1 MEFAEICK
9 MQILDDERRGFLVKF
24 GSEGETY
31 AQLIKDLVG
40 LFGEVGEF
48 SDLAKKVGLK
58 LDQPRYD
65 GPTLAESRDRLGK
78 ELGLSRSIESTF
90 LSASIRDWFPTGSRT
105 VDVVIFMLGA
115 AGMDYIALL

>member
-78 ELGLSRSIESTF
+78 ELVDILIYT
-90 LSASIRDWFPTGSRT
+90 IRLAAILN
-105 VDVVIFMLGA
+105 VDLDGIVRETIRNNKDRYAYL
-115 AGMDYIALL
+115 DR